1 MVLIHHPATRIPFL
15 STQFFY
21 SLNYE
26 RDNFSSYADFSCIDL
41 YKQQKERA
49 EMKRNFVYICFSLLL
64 LVPLW
69 PKPVKAELSISAQS
83 AVLMDQSS
91 GRILY
96 EKNPHEIKRIASITK
111 IMTAIVAIESGKLN
125 DTVKV
130 SERAVHTEGSSLYL
144 QPGEKIKL
152 KDLVY
157 GLMLRSGNDAAVAI
171 AEHVGGSVDG
181 FVYLMNQKAKEIGMK
196 NTHFS
201 NPHGLDDSDDHF
213 STAYDMALLTRYA
226 MKNKTYRKI
235 AGTKVY
241 KVPDP
246 RGNWDRV
253 WKNKNKLLTEKYPYC
268 TGGKTGYTKKAK
280 RTLVSTAK
288 KGDFD
293 LIAVTLNDP
302 NDWDDHIKMFNYAF
316 DRYDP
321 KVVLPK
327 GKIDKVD
334 NSFYK
339 GRVYTK
345 TEVVLP
351 LTKKEEK
358 KVEVHYEL
366 LKPKKEWKKGRNVPS
381 LVGQAV
387 VYFDHRQIRSIPIY
401 YEPIQTEK
409 KGWFQYWK
417 DLFAMQMGVKADG

>member
-1 MVLIHHPATRIPFL
+1 
-15 STQFFY
+15 
-21 SLNYE
+21 
-26 RDNFSSYADFSCIDL
+26 
-41 YKQQKERA
+41 
-49 EMKRNFVYICFSLLL
+49 MKRSMVYICFSLLL

-69 PKPVKAELSISAQS
+69 SKPVEAKLSISAKS
-83 AVLMDQSS
+83 AVLMDQNS

-96 EKNPHEIKRIASITK
+96 EKDPHEIKRIASITK

-171 AEHVGGSVDG
+171 AEHVGGSVEG
-181 FVYLMNQKAKEIGMK
+181 FVFLMNQKAKEIGMK

-213 STAYDMALLTRYA
+213 STAYDMALLTKYA
-226 MKNKTYRKI
+226 MQNKTYRKI

-246 RGNWDRV
+246 RGDWDRV
-253 WKNKNKLLTEKYPYC
+253 WKNKNKLLTEKYPYS

-280 RTLVSTAK
+280 RTLVSTAQ

-293 LIAVTLNDP
+293 LIAVTLDDP
-302 NDWDDHIKMFNYAF
+302 NDWDDHIKMFDYAF

-327 GKIDKVD
+327 GKIDEVK

-345 TEVVLP
+345 KEVVLP

-358 KVEVHYEL
+358 KVEVNYEL
-366 LKPKKEWKKGRNVPS
+366 LKPKKAWKKGRNVPS
-381 LVGQAV
+381 LVGRAV
-387 VYFDHRQIRSIPIY
+387 VYFDHRQVRSIPIY
-401 YEPIQTEK
+401 FEPVKTEK
-409 KGWFQYWK
+409 KGWIQYWK
-417 DLFAMQMGVKADG
+417 DLFAMQMGVKTNG